1 MCTPKV
7 GRLLHRGNSPEEYED
22 SACRSSY
29 VAAAEP
35 HSPREA
41 GSSRGGGHVTP
52 ASWPQWLSP
61 SQTVESG
68 SRVACDSIPSGTEAP
83 TTLTPCSEQWPCK
96 DDNPRH
102 SKGNLPPLLRAC
114 SRGCGLSAPGHSR
127 SSHHPSVPGGNAGN
141 PQQQHASKVNGQH
154 LRQVQSAK
162 S

>member
-7 GRLLHRGNSPEEYED
+7 GRLLHRGNSPEEYEG

-68 SRVACDSIPSGTEAP
+68 GRVACDSIPSGTEAP

-102 SKGNLPPLLRAC
+102 SKGNLAPAPLR
-114 SRGCGLSAPGHSR
+114 
-127 SSHHPSVPGGNAGN
+127 
-141 PQQQHASKVNGQH
+141 
-154 LRQVQSAK
+154 LRQGLWLERSWTQQKQSPSQCPRWQRRQSTAATRQ
-162 S
+162 